1 MKSDKPNANEL
12 VGAINAAF
20 VSPHPPASEG
30 WQSMKDLL
38 ANCRKE
44 TGKPPSEAAIRRR
57 LRLLGDR
64 VEKRQFGAYMF
75 YRIHANGKP

>member
-1 MKSDKPNANEL
+1 MTPDINEL
-12 VGAINAAF
+12 VDAINAAF
-20 VSPHPPASEG
+20 VSPRPPASEG

-75 YRIHANGKP
+75 YRIHTNGKP

>member
-1 MKSDKPNANEL
+1 MRSDKPDTNEL
-12 VGAINAAF
+12 VEALNAAF
-20 VSPHPPASEG
+20 VSPRPLDSEG

-57 LRLLGDR
+57 LRLLGER
-64 VEKRQFGAYMF
+64 VEKRQFGAYMW
-75 YRIHANGKP
+75 YRIHTNGKP